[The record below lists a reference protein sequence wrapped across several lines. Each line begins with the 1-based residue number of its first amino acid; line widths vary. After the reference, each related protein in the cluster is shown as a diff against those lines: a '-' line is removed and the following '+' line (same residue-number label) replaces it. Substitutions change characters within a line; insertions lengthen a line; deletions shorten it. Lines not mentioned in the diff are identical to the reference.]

1 MKSEDSRF
9 IGSSPRVTLLSLC
22 SVLSFTGCA
31 TIRGWAAEGPPVTA
45 QMITNAQDLR
55 AGVDRR
61 CLSPETLGRN
71 ERVAVVSYKVGGIPH
86 YLAVRAEDYPQ
97 IAPHARY
104 TIRPGSCELE
114 PAGRDVGA

>member
-1 MKSEDSRF
+1 
-9 IGSSPRVTLLSLC
+9 
-22 SVLSFTGCA
+22 
-31 TIRGWAAEGPPVTA
+31 
-45 QMITNAQDLR
+45 
-55 AGVDRR
+55 
-61 CLSPETLGRN
+61 
-71 ERVAVVSYKVGGIPH
+71 VGGIPH